1 VQDFQGRTAVVTGA
15 ASGIGLALATRLAA
29 EGMRVVLAD
38 VEAAPLRD
46 LASEMTVAG
55 YEVLEV
61 QTDVADADSVHALA
75 DAAYDRFG
83 SVELLCNN
91 AGVLG
96 DQGLVWER
104 PTTTWQWVVGVN
116 LMGVVHG
123 IQAFVPRMLAA
134 GKEGHIVNTA
144 SVAAFT
150 GLPFSGVYCATK
162 HAVLGVSDSLRAE
175 LTALQAPIGVTVLC
189 PGVVRTN
196 IADGDRN
203 RPASLAPSSSSEDS
217 TQAALVTAAR
227 SAFAAGLDPDD
238 VAGQVVRAVRDEQFV
253 CFTDADGFK
262 AAQRRERAVAKAGAA
277 LATNDRGSA

>member
-1 VQDFQGRTAVVTGA
+1 MQDFQGRTAVVTGA
-15 ASGIGLALATRLAA
+15 ASGIGRAMATRFGA

-38 VEAAPLRD
+38 VETAPLLE
-46 LASEMTVAG
+46 LATTMTTAG
-55 YEVLEV
+55 HDVLSV
-61 QTDVADADSVHALA
+61 QTDVAEADSVHALA
-75 DAAYDRFG
+75 DAAYERFG
-83 SVELLCNN
+83 SVELLCSN

-104 PTTTWQWVVGVN
+104 PTTTWQWVLGVN

-123 IQAFVPRMLAA
+123 IQAFVPRMLAS
-134 GKEGHIVNTA
+134 GTEGHIVNTA

-150 GLPFSGVYCATK
+150 GRPFSGVYCASK
-162 HAVLGVSDSLRAE
+162 HAVLGVSDTLRAE

-189 PGVVRTN
+189 PGIVRTN

-203 RPASLAPSSSSEDS
+203 RPASFAPPAPSADPA
-217 TQAALVTAAR
+217 QAALVTAAR

-238 VAGQVVRAVRDEQFV
+238 VAGQVVDAVRDGQFV
-253 CFTDADGFK
+253 CFTDGDGFT

-277 LATNDRGSA
+277 LATNGRSAS

>member
-1 VQDFQGRTAVVTGA
+1 VQDLEGRTAVVTGA
-15 ASGIGLALATRLAA
+15 ASGIGRAMATRFAA

-38 VEAAPLRD
+38 VEPAPLLD
-46 LASEMTVAG
+46 LATTMTTAG
-55 YEVLEV
+55 HEVLEV

-104 PTTTWQWVVGVN
+104 STATWQWVLGVN

-123 IQAFVPRMLAA
+123 IQTFVPRMLA
-134 GKEGHIVNTA
+134 GGTEGHVVNTA

-150 GLPFSGVYCATK
+150 GLPFSGVYCASK

-175 LTALQAPIGVTVLC
+175 LTAMQAPIGVTVLC

-203 RPASLAPSSSSEDS
+203 RPVALAASSAPADP

-238 VAGQVVRAVRDEQFV
+238 VADQVLRAVREGQFV
-253 CFTDADGFK
+253 CFTDADGLK
-262 AAQRRERAVAKAGAA
+262 AAQRRERTVATAGAA
-277 LATNDRGSA
+277 LASDGRSAS